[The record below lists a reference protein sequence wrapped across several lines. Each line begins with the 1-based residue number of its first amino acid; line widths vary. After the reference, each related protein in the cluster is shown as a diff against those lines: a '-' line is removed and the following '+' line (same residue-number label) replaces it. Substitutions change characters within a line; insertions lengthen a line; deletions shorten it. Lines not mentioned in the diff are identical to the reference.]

1 MDIQAQTLFRV
12 IILLL
17 ATASLAWTVMA
28 YPLRIAPRA
37 SWRYAGSYALMIL
50 GLLLAG
56 QRQPEASYLYW
67 FSADVLVLS
76 GLLCLR
82 WGTLQLF
89 HLDSGIKLDVLVLL
103 CIAGLMLLVPP
114 SAESLL
120 YLGSLFSLAAAWL
133 LWRLAQANIEGLR
146 ISMSSLRAILFVS
159 PIILA
164 SLSFVVRLGVIL
176 WFGQQGVRFVS
187 LDTAEAVPMLWFY
200 LILTL
205 VISIITIINAITRLV
220 TKIRYLADRDL
231 LTGLWNRRSSVGKH
245 ERLHQAWE
253 RGEAP
258 VYSLILMDLDH
269 FKQVNDTYGHLAGD
283 EALRQTALLLQR
295 ECRRDDV
302 LCRFG
307 GEEFLLLLPN
317 TDARRVRE
325 LAETLRQ
332 VLMQNPLRWKDQLIP
347 LSGSFG
353 CATVRGGLMPTELL
367 ETADRALYQAKDAGR
382 NCIGPESN
390 RPIEAGG

>member
-12 IILLL
+12 IILLS
-17 ATASLAWTVMA
+17 AICSLAWAFLA
-28 YPLRIAPRA
+28 YPQRIAPRA
-37 SWRYAGSYALMIL
+37 SWRYAGSYALMML
-50 GLLLAG
+50 GLILTAA
-56 QRQPEASYLYW
+56 RQAEPSYLYW
-67 FSADVLVLS
+67 FTADI
-76 GLLCLR
+76 LLLTGYLLLR

-103 CIAGLMLLVPP
+103 CFAGLMLLVPP
-114 SAESLL
+114 SAASSL
-120 YLGSLFSLAAAWL
+120 YLGSLFSIAAAWL
-133 LWRLAQANIEGLR
+133 FWRLAQANFEGLSK
-146 ISMSSLRAILFVS
+146 SMSRWRAWLLVS
-159 PIILA
+159 PILLA

-176 WFGQQGVRFVS
+176 WLGQDGKRFVS
-187 LDTAEAVPMLWFY
+187 LDTAEAVPILWLY
-200 LILTL
+200 LVQTL
-205 VISIITIINAITRLV
+205 VISILTVANAITRLV

-231 LTGLWNRRSSVGKH
+231 LTGLWNRRSCAGKH

-253 RGEAP
+253 KGETP

-317 TDARRVRE
+317 TDARQVRE

-332 VLMQNPLRWKDQLIP
+332 ALMQNPLRWKDQQIP

-353 CATVRGGLMPTELL
+353 CATVRGGLMPTDML
-367 ETADRALYQAKDAGR
+367 ETADRALYLAKDAGR
-382 NCIGPESN
+382 NCIGPESS